1 MNLLHLIKNIIFVT
15 FKKTGRYTLSF
26 FSQSIFFSGLLMFAC
41 KGNDKDLQAI
51 KPYTGPLLMS
61 ENIKRIY
68 TDSAR
73 IKIYMTAPREEQMEN
88 GDIVW
93 PKGVYIEF
101 FNDKQIRTTTLRG
114 NSGVF
119 YKEKN
124 LYTVTGNVVIID
136 SVKTQ
141 KMNTEELHWTPK
153 TQKIFTD
160 KFVVIQTKS
169 DTLKGQG
176 LEANQDFSRWKI
188 LKPTGTLPLSQQ

>member
-1 MNLLHLIKNIIFVT
+1 
-15 FKKTGRYTLSF
+15 
-26 FSQSIFFSGLLMFAC
+26 
-41 KGNDKDLQAI
+41 
-51 KPYTGPLLMS
+51 
-61 ENIKRIY
+61 
-68 TDSAR
+68 
-73 IKIYMTAPREEQMEN
+73 MTAPREEQMEN
-88 GDIVW
+88 GDMIY

-101 FNDKQIRTTTLRG
+101 FNEKQVRNTTLRA
-114 NSGVF
+114 NSGVY
-119 YKEKN
+119 YKEQN
-124 LYTVTGNVVIID
+124 LYTVTGNVVIVD
-136 SVKTQ
+136 SVKIQ